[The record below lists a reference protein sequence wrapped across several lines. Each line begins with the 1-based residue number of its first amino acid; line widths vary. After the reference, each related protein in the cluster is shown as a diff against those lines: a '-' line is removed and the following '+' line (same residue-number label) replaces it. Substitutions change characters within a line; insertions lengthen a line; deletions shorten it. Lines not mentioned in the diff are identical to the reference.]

1 MTVSSERIFTKG
13 ISSINGEDITYAK
26 QHWFKI
32 KSIAFATRKSKN
44 ISAFVLPAFITQ
56 THPFYSIEGEY
67 NAVLITSKQLRE
79 QLFVGLGAGRIPTAV
94 AVQSDIEQLNNG
106 YHYSYHKQLENNFFA
121 NDLVITIY
129 VRSKQKTLL
138 DRIQFLK
145 NKEVSDTGDCSI
157 VIGKVRLSSLVESGL
172 QSEDDVFIA
181 VLPEVKNFD

>member
-1 MTVSSERIFTKG
+1 
-13 ISSINGEDITYAK
+13 
-26 QHWFKI
+26 
-32 KSIAFATRKSKN
+32 
-44 ISAFVLPAFITQ
+44 
-56 THPFYSIEGEY
+56 
-67 NAVLITSKQLRE
+67 
-79 QLFVGLGAGRIPTAV
+79 
-94 AVQSDIEQLNNG
+94 VQSDIEQLNNG